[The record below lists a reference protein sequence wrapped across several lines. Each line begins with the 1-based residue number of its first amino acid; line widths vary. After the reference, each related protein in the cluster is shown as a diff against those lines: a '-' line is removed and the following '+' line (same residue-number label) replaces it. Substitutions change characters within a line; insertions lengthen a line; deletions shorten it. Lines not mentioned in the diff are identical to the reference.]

1 MKSLLK
7 ITGILFLLTGTVIA
21 QTNQTETN
29 VLKALGDFKTA
40 IVDND
45 SESATNL
52 LADDAL
58 ILEGTG
64 VETKEEYLSHHFHSD
79 GRFLKAMDR
88 EILTQKVTTEG
99 STAWVSTVST
109 MKGTYSEREIDMTS
123 LELAVLKKEGDN
135 WKIAAIHWSSR

>member
-1 MKSLLK
+1 M
-7 ITGILFLLTGTVIA
+7 A
-21 QTNQTETN
+21 QTNQAETN
-29 VLKALGDFKTA
+29 VLKTLGDFKTA

-45 SESATNL
+45 SEAVTNL

-64 VETKEEYLSHHFHSD
+64 METKEEYLSHHFHSD
-79 GRFLKAMDR
+79 GRFLKAMNR

-99 STAWVSTVST
+99 TTAWVSTVST

-123 LELAVLKKEGDN
+123 LELAILVIEGEK